1 MAGTLHLHPTAMI
14 EMEETYDSFEG
25 ESEENRKKLMEVIW
39 LQPVVDEFLEIKKK
53 AKNSVTPL
61 DAAQSNE
68 GNRTDMYR
76 T

>member
-1 MAGTLHLHPTAMI
+1 MI

-61 DAAQSNE
+61 DAA
-68 GNRTDMYR
+68 
-76 T
+76 

>member
-1 MAGTLHLHPTAMI
+1 MKGTLHLHPTAMI
-14 EMEETYDSFEG
+14 EMEKTYDSFEG

-39 LQPVVDEFLEIKKK
+39 LQPVVDEFLKIR
-53 AKNSVTPL
+53 KNRKPVTPL

>member
-1 MAGTLHLHPTAMI
+1 MAGTLHLHPTAML

-39 LQPVVDEFLEIKKK
+39 LQPVVDEFLKIKK

-61 DAAQSNE
+61 DAA
-68 GNRTDMYR
+68 
-76 T
+76 

>member
-1 MAGTLHLHPTAMI
+1 MAGTLLLHPTAMV

-39 LQPVVDEFLEIKKK
+39 LQPVVDEFLKIKK

-61 DAAQSNE
+61 DAA
-68 GNRTDMYR
+68 
-76 T
+76 

>member
-1 MAGTLHLHPTAMI
+1 MAGTLHLHPTAML
-14 EMEETYDSFEG
+14 EMEETYDSCKG

-61 DAAQSNE
+61 DAA
-68 GNRTDMYR
+68 
-76 T
+76 